1 MTDATLV
8 SVVVPAWNAERTLA
22 ETLRSVAAQ
31 SHRDIEILIVDDG
44 STDATAAIAE
54 EFCAA
59 ETRARL
65 ISKPNGGVASA
76 RNRGISESKGEWV
89 APVDADDLWHPA
101 TIEML
106 LEAARSAPAKP
117 GFVYCWRRIID
128 DRGRVVGTGARRRI
142 EGRAFNRLA
151 FFNPVACGS
160 AIMASRD
167 ALVAAGGYDEELRT
181 RHAQGYEDW
190 MLQLAIARDHPI
202 ACVPEHL
209 VGWRMHGANMSS
221 DFEQM
226 DRSRRLMFRQ
236 LAESG
241 AKLPPSAVRQVAAR
255 DAFEIA
261 QQKAVQRR
269 YGSALGWLGR
279 SLAID
284 PAGSGLMLTYR
295 ALRSVRR
302 RLGGRD
308 EPARRPDFFDVDPAS
323 GIGADPHRIK
333 WFARLVD
340 ALDSRRLRRL
350 EQLDDRL

>member
-1 MTDATLV
+1 MTDSTLV
-8 SVVVPAWNAERTLA
+8 SVVVPAWNAESTLA
-22 ETLRSVAAQ
+22 ATLRSVAAQ
-31 SHRDIEILIVDDG
+31 THRDIEILIVDDG

-59 ETRARL
+59 EPRARL
-65 ISKPNGGVASA
+65 ISKDNGGVASA

-101 TIEML
+101 SIEKL

-117 GFVYCWRRIID
+117 GFVYCWRRIVD
-128 DRGRVVGTGARRRI
+128 EQGRVVGTGARRRI
-142 EGRAFNRLA
+142 EGWVFNRLA

-160 AIMASRD
+160 AMMASRD
-167 ALVAAGGYDEELRT
+167 AIIAAGGYDEELRAC
-181 RHAQGYEDW
+181 HAQGYEDW

-202 ACVPEHL
+202 TCVPEHL

-221 DFEQM
+221 DLDQM
-226 DRSRRLMFRQ
+226 DRSRRLMFRR
-236 LAESG
+236 LSDAG
-241 AKLPPSAVRQVAAR
+241 AQAPSTAMRQVAAR

-261 QQKAVQRR
+261 QQKAVERR
-269 YGSALGWLGR
+269 YGSALGWFGR
-279 SLAID
+279 SLALD
-284 PAGSGLMLTYR
+284 PAGSSLLLSYR

-308 EPARRPDFFDVDPAS
+308 EPTRPPNFFDVDPAS
-323 GIGADPHRIK
+323 DMGGDPYRID
-333 WFARLVD
+333 WFAGLVD

-350 EQLDDRL
+350 GQLDDRR